1 MLGYTMYGTNDLEK
15 AKGFYDTVFKS
26 VGIGRLM
33 EFPTGAIAYGVGFD
47 KPMFAIGAPYDGKP
61 ASAGNGA
68 MMALALDTRAKVDA
82 VHAAAIAAGGADEG
96 APGVRGEEGPQA
108 FYGAYFRDLDGNK
121 FCAFRVGPK

>member
-1 MLGYTMYGTNDLEK
+1 MIGYAMYGTNDINK
-15 AKGFYDTVFKS
+15 AAAFYDAVFKS

-33 EFPTGAIAYGVGFD
+33 EFPTGAIAYGTGFD

-61 ASAGNGA
+61 ASVGNGA
-68 MMALALDTRAKVDA
+68 MMSLAFDTRAKVDA
-82 VHAAAIAAGGADEG
+82 FHAAAMAAGGADEG

-121 FCAFRVGPK
+121 FCAFRVGPA

>member
-1 MLGYTMYGTNDLEK
+1 MLGYTMYGTNDIKK
-15 AKGFYDTVFKS
+15 ASAFYDAVFKS
-26 VGIGRLM
+26 IGVGRLM

-61 ASAGNGA
+61 ATAGNGA

-82 VHAAAIAAGGADEG
+82 VHAAAMAAGGADEG

-121 FCAFRVGPK
+121 FCAFRVGPA

>member
-15 AKGFYDTVFKS
+15 AKGFYDAVFKS
-26 VGIGRLM
+26 IGVGRMM

-47 KPMFAIGAPYDGKP
+47 KPMFAIGQPYDGKP
-61 ASAGNGA
+61 ASVGNGA

-82 VHAAAIAAGGADEG
+82 LHAAAVAAGGADEG
-96 APGVRGEEGPQA
+96 APGVRGDEGPQA

-121 FCAFRVGPK
+121 FCAFRVGPA

>member
-1 MLGYTMYGTNDLEK
+1 MLGYTMYGTNDLQK
-15 AKGFYDTVFKS
+15 AAGFYDAVFKS
-26 VGIGRLM
+26 VGVGRLM

-47 KPMFAIGAPYDGKP
+47 KPMFAIGTPYDGKP

-68 MMALALDTRAKVDA
+68 MMALAFDTRARVDA
-82 VHAAAIAAGGADEG
+82 VYAAAIAAGGADEG

-121 FCAFRVGPK
+121 FCAFRVGPA